1 MKIKELREKITE
13 AYEDSIRHG
22 NSINGTIVTY
32 NKSKGKVYAHLY
44 YVGNILKNECTIA
57 IFKNQDLNELDFLQN
72 SLHKEIEYIINKN
85 DEYLEFPYPEKI
97 KNFIIKAWNSDKS
110 FYDDI
115 EEFTESTDVYEDS
128 GLKNYI
134 LDEYIK
140 ELMDIFKDKALSAI
154 TEKALMVIDNIDK
167 GLDYEPIDCN
177 DENLYC

>member
-85 DEYLEFPYPEKI
+85 DKYLEFPYPEKI
-97 KNFIIKAWNSDKS
+97 KNYIIEAWNRDKS

-115 EEFTESTDVYEDS
+115 KEFTELSSVYTDS
-128 GLKNYI
+128 GM
-134 LDEYIK
+134 DEYILEEYMK
-140 ELMDIFKDKALSAI
+140 ELINIFSTQALPYIMETAKEAISAI
-154 TEKALMVIDNIDK
+154 DNGNPYSI
-167 GLDYEPIDCN
+167 ININ
-177 DENLYC
+177 DDNFYR